1 MTLYVPLR
9 ACFHRSNEHAILF
22 KSNYSLVVTDVCY
35 LSDSI
40 SAAVGKEV
48 HDAVTLPGKE
58 ETVFQ
63 FVAHLKRDQSQYVME

>member
-1 MTLYVPLR
+1 MCLCGLVFIDPMNVLFYLKV
-9 ACFHRSNEHAILF
+9 ILT
-22 KSNYSLVVTDVCY
+22 SSYRCLPQCY

-40 SAAVGKEV
+40 STAVGKEV
-48 HDAVTLPGKE
+48 HGAVTLPGKE